1 MRQGTVILKADGKA
15 VSSPSQLQKILSMKK
30 PGDGI
35 LFIVKE
41 PGGSKQAIS
50 VIVPES

>member
-1 MRQGTVILKADGKA
+1 
-15 VSSPSQLQKILSMKK
+15 VSSPAQLQSILNAKK
-30 PGDGI
+30 PGEGV

-41 PGGSKQAIS
+41 EQGSKQAIS